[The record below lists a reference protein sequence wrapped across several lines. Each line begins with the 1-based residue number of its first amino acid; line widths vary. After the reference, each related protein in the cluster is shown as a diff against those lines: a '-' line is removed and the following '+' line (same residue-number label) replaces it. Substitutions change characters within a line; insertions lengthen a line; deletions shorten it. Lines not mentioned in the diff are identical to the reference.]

1 MRDASYEF
9 LKRLLSTPGPSGN
22 EGAAAGVWREEARG
36 FAEVR
41 GDRMGNSF
49 ATLNA
54 GGSPKVMLS
63 GHIDEIGV
71 IVTHIDEKG
80 LVRFS
85 GVGGWDPQVLVG
97 QRVRLQTQSGEVVGV
112 VGKKAIHV
120 MEPEERKK
128 VSDIKSLWIDI
139 GAKDADEAKGI
150 VRVGDA
156 GVVDQDLLELPNDRI
171 ASRALDNRM
180 GAFVVLEALR
190 LLSEEEGVNAEVV
203 AVASV
208 QEEIGLYGAR
218 GAAFGLDPDAA
229 IAVDVTH
236 ATDTPGVSKNENGDH
251 ALGSGPV
258 IKRATNLSP
267 IVSEGLIAA
276 AEEAGISY
284 TLEADSRSTGTDAD
298 AIQFTRAGIAT
309 GLVSVPNRYMHSP
322 NEMVDLGDL
331 EECARLISVY
341 IKGLGRTRTS
351 SASVN
356 ERAAS
361 GPHPWS
367 RPRFCS
373 RSSFSG
379 PTSRR

>member
-9 LKRLLSTPGPSGN
+9 LKRFLSTPGPSGN
-22 EGAAAGVWREEARG
+22 EGAAAKIWREEAKG

-54 GGSPKVMLS
+54 GGLPKVMLS
-63 GHIDEIGV
+63 GHIDEIGLM
-71 IVTHIDEKG
+71 VTHIDEKG
-80 LVRFS
+80 LLRFT

-97 QRVRLQTQSGEVVGV
+97 QRVRLQTENGEVVGV
-112 VGKKAIHV
+112 IGKKAIHV

-128 VSDIKSLWIDI
+128 VSEIKSLWIDV
-139 GAKDADEAKGI
+139 GVKDADEAKGM
-150 VRVGDA
+150 VRIGDV
-156 GVVDQDLLELPNDRI
+156 GVVDQDLLELPNGRI
-171 ASRALDNRM
+171 ASRSLDNRM

-190 LLSEEEGVNAEVV
+190 LLSEEGIGAEVV

-267 IVSEGLIAA
+267 VVSEGLIAA
-276 AEEAGISY
+276 AEGADIAY

-309 GLVSVPNRYMHSP
+309 GLVSAPNRYMHSP
-322 NEMVDLGDL
+322 NEIVDLEDL
-331 EECARLISVY
+331 TNCARLIAAYVGGLK
-341 IKGLGRTRTS
+341 KGTDFIR
-351 SASVN
+351 
-356 ERAAS
+356 
-361 GPHPWS
+361 
-367 RPRFCS
+367 
-373 RSSFSG
+373 
-379 PTSRR
+379 

>member
-1 MRDASYEF
+1 MRYASYEF
-9 LKRLLSTPGPSGN
+9 LQRLLSTPGPSGN
-22 EGAAAGVWREEARG
+22 EGVAAKVWREEAQA

-54 GGSPKVMLS
+54 GGSPRVMLS
-63 GHIDEIGV
+63 GHIDEIGLM
-71 IVTHIDEKG
+71 VTHIDEKG
-80 LVRFS
+80 LLRFT

-97 QRVRLQTQSGEVVGV
+97 QRVRVQTENGEVAGV
-112 VGKKAIHV
+112 IGKKAIHV

-128 VSDIKSLWIDI
+128 VSEIKSLWIDV
-139 GAKDADEAKGI
+139 GAKDGDEAKGMI
-150 VRVGDA
+150 RVGDV
-156 GVVDQDLLELPNDRI
+156 GVLDQDLLELLNGRI
-171 ASRALDNRM
+171 ASRSLDNRM

-190 LLSEEEGVNAEVV
+190 LLSEEKGVDAEVV

-218 GAAFGLDPDAA
+218 GAAFGLDPVAA

-276 AEEAGISY
+276 AQEAGIAY

-309 GLVSVPNRYMHSP
+309 GLVSAPNRYMHSP
-322 NEMVDLGDL
+322 NEIVDLGDL
-331 EECARLISVY
+331 EDCARLISAYVQ
-341 IKGLGRTRTS
+341 KLDANTDFVR
-351 SASVN
+351 
-356 ERAAS
+356 
-361 GPHPWS
+361 
-367 RPRFCS
+367 
-373 RSSFSG
+373 
-379 PTSRR
+379 

>member
-22 EGAAAGVWREEARG
+22 EGAAAKVWREEAEG

-49 ATLNA
+49 ATLNP
-54 GGSPKVMLS
+54 GGSPRVMLA

-71 IVTHIDEKG
+71 MVTHVDEKG
-80 LVRFS
+80 LLRFT

-97 QRVRLQTQSGEVVGV
+97 QRVRLQTQGGEVVGV
-112 VGKKAIHV
+112 IGKKAIHV

-128 VSDIKSLWIDI
+128 VSEIKSLWIDI
-139 GAKDADEAKGI
+139 GAKDGDEAKGM
-150 VRVGDA
+150 VRVGDV

-171 ASRALDNRM
+171 ASRSLDNRM

-190 LLSEEEGVNAEVV
+190 LLSEDEGVEAEVV

-218 GAAFGLDPDAA
+218 GAAYGLDPDAA

-267 IVSEGLIAA
+267 IVSDGLIAA
-276 AEEAGISY
+276 AEEAGIDY

-309 GLVSVPNRYMHSP
+309 GLVSAPNRYMHSP
-322 NEMVDLGDL
+322 NEVVDLGDL
-331 EECARLISVY
+331 ENCARLISFYV
-341 IKGLGRTRTS
+341 KGL
-351 SASVN
+351 
-356 ERAAS
+356 AADTDFV
-361 GPHPWS
+361 
-367 RPRFCS
+367 R
-373 RSSFSG
+373 
-379 PTSRR
+379 

>member
-9 LKRLLSTPGPSGN
+9 LQRLLSTPGPSGN
-22 EGAAAGVWREEARG
+22 EGVAAKVWREEAQA

-54 GGSPKVMLS
+54 GGSPRVMLS
-63 GHIDEIGV
+63 GHIDEIGLM
-71 IVTHIDEKG
+71 VTHIDEKG
-80 LVRFS
+80 LLRFT

-97 QRVRLQTQSGEVVGV
+97 QRVRVQTENGEVAGV
-112 VGKKAIHV
+112 IGKKAIHI

-128 VSDIKSLWIDI
+128 VSEIKSLWIDV
-139 GAKDADEAKGI
+139 GAKDGDEAKGMI
-150 VRVGDA
+150 RVGDV
-156 GVVDQDLLELPNDRI
+156 GVLDQDLLELLNGRI
-171 ASRALDNRM
+171 ASRSLDNRM

-190 LLSEEEGVNAEVV
+190 LLSEEEGVDAEVV

-218 GAAFGLDPDAA
+218 GAAFGLDPVAA

-276 AEEAGISY
+276 AQEAGIAY

-309 GLVSVPNRYMHSP
+309 GLVSAPNRYMHSP
-322 NEMVDLGDL
+322 NEIVDLGDL
-331 EECARLISVY
+331 EDCARLISAYVQ
-341 IKGLGRTRTS
+341 KLDANTDFVR
-351 SASVN
+351 
-356 ERAAS
+356 
-361 GPHPWS
+361 
-367 RPRFCS
+367 
-373 RSSFSG
+373 
-379 PTSRR
+379 

>member
-22 EGAAAGVWREEARG
+22 EGAAARVWREEAGG

-54 GGSPKVMLS
+54 GGSPRVMLS
-63 GHIDEIGV
+63 GHIDEIGLM
-71 IVTHIDEKG
+71 VTHIDEEG
-80 LVRFS
+80 LLRFI
-85 GVGGWDPQVLVG
+85 GVGGWDSQVLVG
-97 QRVRLQTQSGEVVGV
+97 QRVRLQTRDGEVMGV
-112 VGKKAIHV
+112 VGKKAIHL

-128 VSDIKSLWIDI
+128 VSEIKSLWIDI
-139 GAKDADEAKGI
+139 GAKDGDEAKGM
-150 VRVGDA
+150 VRVGDV
-156 GVVDQDLLELPNDRI
+156 GVMDQDLLELPNGRI
-171 ASRALDNRM
+171 ASRSLDNRM

-190 LLSEEEGVNAEVV
+190 LLSEEEVSAEVV

-218 GAAFGLDPDAA
+218 GAAYGLDPDAA

-236 ATDTPGVSKNENGDH
+236 ATDTPGVSKSENGDH

-267 IVSEGLIAA
+267 VVSEGLIAA
-276 AEEAGISY
+276 AEEADIAY

-298 AIQFTRAGIAT
+298 AIQFTRAGVAT

-322 NEMVDLGDL
+322 NEVVDLGDL
-331 EECARLISVY
+331 ETCARLIYAYVQELDENTDF
-341 IKGLGRTRTS
+341 IR
-351 SASVN
+351 
-356 ERAAS
+356 
-361 GPHPWS
+361 
-367 RPRFCS
+367 
-373 RSSFSG
+373 
-379 PTSRR
+379 

>member
-22 EGAAAGVWREEARG
+22 EGAAAKIWREEAAG

-49 ATLNA
+49 ATLNP

-71 IVTHIDEKG
+71 MATHIDEKG
-80 LVRFS
+80 LIRFT

-97 QRVRLQTQSGEVVGV
+97 QRVRFQTHSGEVAGV
-112 VGKKAIHV
+112 IGKKAIHV

-128 VSDIKSLWIDI
+128 VSDIKSLWIDV
-139 GAKDADEAKGI
+139 GANDADEAKGM
-150 VRVGDA
+150 VRIGDT
-156 GVVDQDLLELPNDRI
+156 GVVDQPLLELPNGRI
-171 ASRALDNRM
+171 ASRSLDNRM

-190 LLSEEEGVNAEVV
+190 LLSEEEGVGAEVV

-218 GAAFGLDPDAA
+218 GAAYGLDPDAA

-251 ALGSGPV
+251 SLGSGPV

-284 TLEADSRSTGTDAD
+284 TLEADSRTTGTDAD

-309 GLVSVPNRYMHSP
+309 GLVSAPNRYMHSP
-322 NEMVDLGDL
+322 NEMVDLEDL
-331 EECARLISVY
+331 ENCARLISVY
-341 IKGLGRTRTS
+341 LQGLDGDTDFVR
-351 SASVN
+351 
-356 ERAAS
+356 
-361 GPHPWS
+361 
-367 RPRFCS
+367 
-373 RSSFSG
+373 
-379 PTSRR
+379 